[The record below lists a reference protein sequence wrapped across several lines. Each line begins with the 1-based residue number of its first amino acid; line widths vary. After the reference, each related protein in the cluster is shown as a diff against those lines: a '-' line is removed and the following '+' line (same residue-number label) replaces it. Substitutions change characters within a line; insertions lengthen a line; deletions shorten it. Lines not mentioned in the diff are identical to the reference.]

1 MDEHDHG
8 QAPERGR
15 RILPGCPKDM
25 VYGPCGGVTV
35 TGGCEVDGH
44 RCPFLDLTTPIAW
57 PAALPRA
64 ARDVIAPHREVWVDL
79 RPDPSME
86 WETREGVEVVAAAGA
101 GVLIGEHLDDPTPH
115 RPSEVARAV
124 GNAMPVIA
132 TTTCRGRTDAELD
145 TQIDALVALGVYAVH
160 CVTGDHPA
168 ARLGLDLW
176 PTFSRDGTELAA
188 RAAGRGARV
197 SVAESPASP
206 PIGFRAPRLMSKQ
219 DAGADMAVLNHAG
232 STDDLIDFADQC
244 RSLGVTLDLV
254 APVPVITDRR
264 SAAALERFPGLTLP
278 PGLVE
283 RILGA
288 DDPVSTGTDAAVRMG
303 RDLLDSG
310 RFRGVNLSGSGAD
323 TGFVGRARLMARIA
337 RELSS

>member
-1 MDEHDHG
+1 MDEHDHRH
-8 QAPERGR
+8 APGRGR
-15 RILPGCPKDM
+15 RVLPGCPKEM

-35 TGGCEVDGH
+35 SGGCEVDDR
-44 RCPFLDLTTPIAW
+44 RCPFVDLASPITWQAG
-57 PAALPRA
+57 PAGAV
-64 ARDVIAPHREVWVDL
+64 RDVVSARREVWVDL

-86 WETREGVEVVAAAGA
+86 WETREAVEVLAAAGA

-124 GNAMPVIA
+124 GTSVPVIA
-132 TTTCRGRTDAELD
+132 TITCRGRTDAALD
-145 TQIDALVALGVYAVH
+145 TQIDALVALGVHAVH

-206 PIGFRAPRLMSKQ
+206 PIGFRAPRLLSKQ

-232 STDDLIDFADQC
+232 STDDLVGFADQC
-244 RSLGVTLDLV
+244 RSLGVTLDLI

-264 SAAALERFPGLTLP
+264 SAASLERFPGLTLP
-278 PGLVE
+278 PGLIE
-283 RILGA
+283 CILGA
-288 DDPVSTGTDAAVRMG
+288 DDPVSAGIAAATRMG
-303 RDLLDSG
+303 SDLLDSG
-310 RFRGVNLSGSGAD
+310 RFQGVNLSGSAAD
-323 TGFVGRARLMARIA
+323 TGIVGRAQLMAAVA
-337 RELSS
+337 RELAS